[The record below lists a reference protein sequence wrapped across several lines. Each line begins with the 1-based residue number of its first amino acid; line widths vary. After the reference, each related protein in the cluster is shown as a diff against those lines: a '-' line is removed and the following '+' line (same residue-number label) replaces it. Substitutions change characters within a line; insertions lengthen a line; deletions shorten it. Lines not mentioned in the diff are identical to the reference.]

1 MRGLFK
7 RKGSDIWQ
15 GRFRVPERL
24 WRLRGRLGELGVN
37 DLGKAQEFGR
47 STSRQDRD
55 AAGEAY
61 RQMLVAWD
69 AKMDA
74 WQALLDGGPQS
85 LSHKQRIAL
94 AADHAKAF
102 LAAHEEEPFEAP
114 PAAPIP
120 ELPSAVNLEWA
131 DFMERLGAAERKALA
146 ADLKEYLKS
155 GRDRKSKLAI
165 RLLKKYPAMRAA
177 LGPDLVA
184 GLEAMHG
191 ADTNAALSG
200 HNLHVDEATRR
211 QINLEMASF
220 MGAAWR
226 GLEAR
231 QGGKYGPV
239 SELDEAPAFVAPTA
253 LKRPALAGSGLSL
266 EHLLDHKAKTTSI
279 RPKTVTDNRAYLR
292 KFAAFLG
299 HDDARRVAKEDVR
312 RWRDSL
318 MEAGLSPKTITDKYL
333 SAVRAVLSHGVKEFD
348 LPSNA
353 ASGIADNR
361 SAADPER
368 SKGWTEE
375 EAAQILAAT
384 AKGSSKALSEPHKR
398 AIFWMPWMLA
408 YTGLRAVEVAQ
419 FRGRH
424 LREEDGIPYLFITPA
439 DGSTKSGKAWA
450 VGVHKHLI
458 ELGLLDFIR
467 EVGDGPLF
475 YEPYP
480 AGTDL
485 TAIKGKS
492 RAEEAAGRVAK
503 WVTAEVGLRA
513 PLGRPLHAF
522 RHLFTTRGRQVHMN
536 EPARDF
542 MMGSGPMDARE
553 SYGDWPPVV
562 LDAEVNKLPRFKLA
576 GQRGGE

>member
-1 MRGLFK
+1 MAGPWPHPKTGILYYRKATPPDLFAA
-7 RKGSDIWQ
+7 R
-15 GRFRVPERL
+15 ERL
-24 WRLRGRLGELGVN
+24 ADLGVEVSREVQRS
-37 DLGKAQEFGR
+37 LGTK
-47 STSRQDRD
+47 DRKPAERRYTEVSMEVEAEWDRWRALLRDGPTELSHKNVVALAAED
-55 AAGEAY
+55 AAGLLQKNSDDPQRAPSPLTIIAATVSNVHAHFSRQSLRDGHEVFELGRQLQELPIAALPGRVAELLSADLEGPLRVLLEAVAASLLTY
-61 RQMLVAWD
+61 RQTYG
-69 AKMDA
+69 
-74 WQALLDGGPQS
+74 WQRSKRLTTARG
-85 LSHKQRIAL
+85 LSVSK
-94 AADHAKAF
+94 
-102 LAAHEEEPFEAP
+102 
-114 PAAPIP
+114 
-120 ELPSAVNLEWA
+120 SS
-131 DFMERLGAAERKALA
+131 RKALA
-146 ADLKEYLKS
+146 RAVADY
-155 GRDRKSKLAI
+155 
-165 RLLKKYPAMRAA
+165 RLRAW
-177 LGPDLVA
+177 
-184 GLEAMHG
+184 E
-191 ADTNAALSG
+191 T
-200 HNLHVDEATRR
+200 
-211 QINLEMASF
+211 
-220 MGAAWR
+220 
-226 GLEAR
+226 LEAR
-231 QGGKYGPV
+231 LGGDYREP
-239 SELDEAPAFVAPTA
+239 SW
-253 LKRPALAGSGLSL
+253 LAGRPRFEITVPPSSVSMVGLSL

-318 MEAGLSPKTITDKYL
+318 MEAGLSPKTVTDKYL

-348 LPSNA
+348 LPSNV

-361 SAADPER
+361 AAADPER

-375 EAAQILAAT
+375 EAVQILAAT

-424 LREEDGIPYLFITPA
+424 LREEDGIPSLLITPA
-439 DGSTKSGKAWA
+439 DGSTKSGQAWA

-458 ELGLLDFIR
+458 DLGLLDFIR

-492 RAEEAAGRVAK
+492 RALEAAGRVAK
-503 WVTAEVGLRA
+503 WVTEEVGLGA

-522 RHLFTTRGRQVHMN
+522 RHLFTTRSRLCGMDK
-536 EPARDF
+536 EARDF
-542 MMGSGPMDARE
+542 MMGSRSGTDARE
-553 SYGDWPPVV
+553 GYGDWPPVV